1 MEKYVGKNLIKPDV
15 VKKALGQAKY
25 AGDIVMDNMLHLAL
39 VRSEYAHA
47 EVTDIDTSALPEGVT
62 VFTADDLAENLIV
75 DIITDEPVFAQK
87 VLFKGEPVAMVAA
100 ETRDE
105 AIKAASLVKVSYNVL
120 PPVLD
125 AEEGAKEDAVKLK
138 ADGNVFS
145 RFFNE
150 KGNVEEAFKNC
161 DLIVEDCFTVPPQEH
176 AYIEPEAGVAWME
189 EDGVHLYTS
198 SQSVFRDKEMV
209 CGALGLGED
218 KVHVK
223 AATIGGAFGGK
234 DGHNVQIFVALA
246 AYKTGRPAKLVFSRE
261 ESITCTYKRHGIKTY
276 VKMGFSKDGKILAYD
291 AKGFVDT
298 GAYVGYGASVL
309 GLYCEHLPGPYLIP
323 NIRLE
328 GQLVFT
334 NTVTASAFRGFG
346 VPQGAFATE
355 SVINRAADALGID
368 PIDIRIK
375 NAIKQGDRGSV
386 DTLREHTEGIELALR
401 KMKETDLWKS
411 REENADPTIGYGVA
425 AGHLSCGFGKHV
437 PDFAEVEIIEEAD
450 GVKVMVGFT
459 DLGQGSTASLR
470 AIAADALQMP
480 IEKVTMVMSDTDV
493 TYNCGCA
500 AASRSTFIGGNAIV
514 AAAEIFKAKKAAGE
528 TNIRARAKEDF
539 PQVSED
545 VGRIGVPHVMFTN
558 VVQAAKVKVD
568 PMSGQVKVLDFVDV
582 TEAGTIV
589 NPMQFAGQSHGGGLQ
604 SIGYAVSE
612 GCFYAP
618 DGTMKTAD
626 FTSYLIPTAL
636 DAPNM
641 TAITVESYEPT
652 GPFGVKGG
660 AEAPTV
666 PAAAAVT
673 AAVVAVTGAYITA
686 LPIDP
691 EINLRA
697 IMRKRGK

>member
-15 VKKALGQAKY
+15 EMKAMGKAKY
-25 AGDIVMDNMLHLAL
+25 AGDIVMENMLHVAL

-47 EVTDIDTSALPEGVT
+47 EVTGIDFSAVPAGVQ
-62 VFTADDLAENLIV
+62 VFTAADVAENIIV
-75 DIITDEPVFAQK
+75 DIISDEPVFAEK

-105 AIKAASLVKVSYNVL
+105 AIKAAKLVKVSYNVL

-125 AEEGAKEDAVKLK
+125 AEEGAKEDAVKIK
-138 ADGNVFS
+138 PEGNVFS

-150 KGNVEEAFKNC
+150 KGDVDEAFKTC
-161 DLIVEDCFTVPPQEH
+161 DVVVEGCYTVPPQEH

-223 AATIGGAFGGK
+223 AATIGGGFGGK
-234 DGHNVQIFVALA
+234 DGHNVQIYVALA

-261 ESITCTYKRHGIKTY
+261 ESIACTYKRHGIKTY
-276 VKMGFSKDGKILAYD
+276 VKMGFNKDGKILAFD

-298 GAYVGYGASVL
+298 GAYVGYGSSVL
-309 GLYCEHLPGPYLIP
+309 GLYCEHLPGPYNIP

-328 GQLVFT
+328 GKLVFT
-334 NTVTASAFRGFG
+334 NKVTASAFRGFG

-355 SVINRAADALGID
+355 GIINRAADILGID
-368 PIDIRIK
+368 PVDIRIK
-375 NAIKQGDRGSV
+375 NAVKQGDRGSV
-386 DTLREHTEGIELALR
+386 NTLREHTEGIEQALITL
-401 KMKETDLWKS
+401 KETPFWKS
-411 REENADPTIGYGVA
+411 REENTDPTVGYGIA
-425 AGHLSCGFGKHV
+425 AGHLSCGFGKNI

-450 GVKVMVGFT
+450 GVKLMVGFT
-459 DLGQGSTASLR
+459 DLGQGSCASLR
-470 AIAADALQMP
+470 AIAADALEMP
-480 IEKVTMVMSDTDV
+480 VEKVTMVMSDTDV

-514 AAAEIFKAKKAAGE
+514 AAAEVYKAKKEAGE
-528 TNIRARAKEDF
+528 KNIRARAKVDF
-539 PQVSED
+539 PQTTED
-545 VGRIGVPHVMFTN
+545 IGLFGVPHVMYTN

-568 PMSGQVKVLDFVDV
+568 PMSGQVKVLDFIDV

-589 NPMQFAGQSHGGGLQ
+589 NPMQFAGQSQGGALQ

-612 GCFYAP
+612 GCFFAP
-618 DGTMKTAD
+618 DGTMKNTD

-641 TAITVESYEPT
+641 TAVTVDSFEPT

-666 PAAAAVT
+666 PAAAAVS
-673 AAVVAVTGAYITA
+673 AAVASVTGEYITA

-691 EINLRA
+691 EKNLKA
-697 IMRKRGK
+697 LMRKRGQ